1 MRTYILRRVVA
12 TLPVLLGV
20 SLVVFSFLK
29 LVPGDPSHALLGPE
43 ATPEQ
48 YAALRQALGLDEPIH
63 VQYLSWLNRA
73 VRGDLGRSIET
84 REPVLPIIWK
94 SYQNSLLL
102 AAAAFVYSTLV
113 GMLIGIVSATRPRS
127 AFDRCTMLVA
137 LFGVS
142 MPAFWLGIM
151 LILLF
156 SVQLGWFPVGGMSS
170 VRGDGGAFDL
180 LRHLTLPAVTLGT
193 LSLAVVARMTRST
206 MLEVVHQ
213 EYVRTARA
221 KGLREWAVIGRHAL
235 KNALLPVLT
244 VVALQLG
251 LNLGGAVL
259 TETVFSWPGL
269 GRQIFRSISTR
280 DLPVLQ
286 GGTLILALSF
296 VMINLAVDLLYA
308 VIDPRI
314 RYRGGRE

>member
-1 MRTYILRRVVA
+1 MRTYILRRAIA
-12 TLPVLLGV
+12 TLPVLVGV

-29 LVPGDPSHALLGPE
+29 LIPGDPAHALLGPD
-43 ATPEQ
+43 ATPAQ
-48 YAALRQALGLDEPIH
+48 HAALRQALGLDEPVH
-63 VQYLSWLNRA
+63 VQYLAWLTRA
-73 VRGDLGRSIET
+73 MWGDLGRSIET
-84 REPVLPIIWK
+84 GEAVLPVIWK
-94 SYQNSLLL
+94 SYRNSLLL
-102 AAAAFVYSTLV
+102 AAAAFAYSTLA
-113 GMLIGIVSATRPRS
+113 GMLIGILSATRPRS
-127 AFDRCTMLVA
+127 AFDRCATLAA
-137 LFGVS
+137 LFGIS

-170 VRGDGGAFDL
+170 VRGDGGPFDA
-180 LRHLTLPAVTLGT
+180 LRHLALPAVTLGT

-206 MLEVVHQ
+206 MLEVVRQ

-221 KGLREWAVIGRHAL
+221 KGLREWVVIGRHAL

-269 GRQIFRSISTR
+269 GRQIFRAISTR

-286 GGTLILALSF
+286 GGILVLALSF
-296 VMINLAVDLLYA
+296 VLINLAVDLLYA

-314 RYRGGRE
+314 RYQGGRE